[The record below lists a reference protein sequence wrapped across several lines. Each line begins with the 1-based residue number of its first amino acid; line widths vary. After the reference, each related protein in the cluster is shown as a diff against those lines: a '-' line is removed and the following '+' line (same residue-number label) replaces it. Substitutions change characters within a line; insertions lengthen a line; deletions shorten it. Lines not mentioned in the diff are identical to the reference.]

1 MIEQNYSGKPFSVVV
16 ARVRDEGFGRVEIID
31 SNDVMIVEIISRS
44 IVDFIR
50 NISADDFLNGES
62 KEFEHI
68 FHAQAV
74 FNLDRSSTKTITLD
88 DHQYSVL
95 TVLKVI
101 IGFGAKVTLQK
112 NKQGEI
118 QAIETSIKDVNFEKS
133 SFNVDVIGDD
143 YDVPVDKFKAFKQL
157 GDRDIHMPGD
167 ESIEMK
173 NEVLLNIFNSL
184 NLQTLITGVVFINE
198 SNKDFL

>member
-31 SNDVMIVEIISRS
+31 SNDVMVVEIISRS
-44 IVDFIR
+44 IIDFIR
-50 NISADDFLNGES
+50 NIKAEDFLNGES

-95 TVLKVI
+95 TVLKVFM
-101 IGFGAKVTLQK
+101 GFGAKVTLQK

-118 QAIETSIKDVNFEKS
+118 QVIETTVQDVNLEKS
-133 SFNVDVIGDD
+133 SFNVDIIGVD
-143 YDVPVDKFKAFKQL
+143 YDDPNDKFKAFKQL
-157 GDRDIHMPGD
+157 DDHDIHMPGD

-184 NLQTLITGVVFINE
+184 NLQTLITGAVFINK